1 MGRTRKE
8 NTRGTFAWILRQSE
22 IMKTPPCH
30 TRTMQPCDIDT
41 LGNGVHRSLWDEQG
55 LN

>member
-8 NTRGTFAWILRQSE
+8 NTRGTFASTLRQSE
-22 IMKTPPCH
+22 IMKTPP
-30 TRTMQPCDIDT
+30 RTMQPCDIET
-41 LGNGVHRSLWDEQG
+41 LGNGVHRSLWDEHG

>member
-8 NTRGTFAWILRQSE
+8 NTRSIFTSTLRQSG

-41 LGNGVHRSLWDEQG
+41 LENGVHRSLWDEHG